1 MRGGSAH
8 GRGRGLAVQG
18 RVAMV
23 GSSMSEAYFAS
34 SGLYLHQRYGLSYA
48 YLLPQRPQHDNQ
60 LGNSGNSLSIGIR
73 LPHTASALPRPV
85 SRCGSKLVGQMIAT

>member
-23 GSSMSEAYFAS
+23 GSSMSEAYWANGGCTFTRGMACRMHTCVLNVLNTTISWEILAIHSALAS
-34 SGLYLHQRYGLSYA
+34 ACL
-48 YLLPQRPQHDNQ
+48 
-60 LGNSGNSLSIGIR
+60 IR
-73 LPHTASALPRPV
+73 HRALPRPV
-85 SRCGSKLVGQMIAT
+85 SRCGSELVGQMIAT